1 MAEGY
6 DTSRFR
12 SAIDDGFICCI
23 CLCVLKDPM
32 QCENNEHYFCSGC
45 IKKHLE
51 KTSHSC
57 PVCQD
62 KLSVETLRKAPRIV
76 GDCVSRYK
84 ITCDYATR
92 GCDKVLELGTLQTHV
107 ENCDF
112 MPVSCSNEGC
122 DKIVSKRDV
131 NQHETELCQFK
142 TTTCVD
148 CVEKMPHHK
157 YGSHSCVLRRNF
169 DEMKKDLADTKKDLA
184 DTKKDLA
191 DMKAT
196 QHEMMSEMR
205 EGMQRI
211 TIAIEKLEKSSRNV
225 ADVVNAMNADIVLIG
240 GADATREVH
249 YSVERFNFL
258 NQTWTPLAEL
268 KTARAL
274 HAAVVF
280 GNQILVCGGS
290 TSVDNPNCIDS
301 IEVLDLN
308 DNPPTWHEFAV
319 NLPVKV
325 RGHKCVVYGNR
336 LLIIGGRTE
345 DDLLDT
351 IYELL
356 LVPPYS
362 CKLLCHM
369 KKKRA
374 GHGVEL
380 FDDKVLIAGGKD
392 KEADVEIFDITRNEC
407 VEMPPL
413 LYPRSFM
420 ATVGRDNSMLLIGGL
435 EESSS
440 DIIQYDVKTGKSK
453 VLRKMKTEGYGSS
466 AVCSGNT
473 LVVMGD
479 SDEDCLVECFNFVTN
494 SSWKKLPCMSSV
506 RLFACAVVMNN
517 F

>member
-1 MAEGY
+1 M
-6 DTSRFR
+6 
-12 SAIDDGFICCI
+12 
-23 CLCVLKDPM
+23 
-32 QCENNEHYFCSGC
+32 
-45 IKKHLE
+45 
-51 KTSHSC
+51 
-57 PVCQD
+57 
-62 KLSVETLRKAPRIV
+62 RKAPRIV

-107 ENCDF
+107 RDCDF

-131 NQHETELCQFK
+131 NEHESELCQFK
-142 TTTCVD
+142 TTTCDD
-148 CVEKMPHHK
+148 CGEKIYHHK
-157 YGSHSCVLRRNF
+157 YGSHGCVLRRDV
-169 DEMKKDLADTKKDLA
+169 DEMKKDLAETKKDLADTKKDLA

-191 DMKAT
+191 DVKAT

-205 EGMQRI
+205 QGMQRI

-225 ADVVNAMNADIVLIG
+225 ADVVNAINPDIVLIG
-240 GADATREVH
+240 GVDLTGKVLF
-249 YSVERFNFL
+249 SVERFNFL

-268 KTARAL
+268 KTARVG

-280 GNQILVCGGS
+280 ENQILVCGGT
-290 TSVDNPNCIDS
+290 TSANNPNCIDS

-325 RGHKCVVYGNR
+325 AGHKCVVYCNR
-336 LLIIGGRTE
+336 LLIIGGETDE
-345 DDLLDT
+345 DNVLDT

-362 CKLLCHM
+362 SKLLCHM
-369 KKKRA
+369 KKKRV
-374 GHGVEL
+374 GHGAEL
-380 FDDKVLIAGGKD
+380 FDDKVLIACGIRT
-392 KEADVEIFDITRNEC
+392 EADVEMFDITRNEC

-413 LYPRSFM
+413 LYPGSLM
-420 ATVGRDNSMLLIGGL
+420 ATVGRNDSMLLIGGQDDEKKL
-435 EESSS
+435 TSS
-440 DIIQYDVKTGKSK
+440 DIIEYDVKTGQSK
-453 VLRKMKTEGYGSS
+453 VLMKMKTERAGCS

-473 LVVMGD
+473 LVVIGG
-479 SDEDCLVECFNFVTN
+479 SKEDLCLAECFNFVTN
-494 SSWKKLPCMSSV
+494 SWKKLPSITNARVCA
-506 RLFACAVVMNN
+506 RAVVVNN

>member
-6 DTSRFR
+6 DTGRFR

-45 IKKHLE
+45 IKEHLE

-92 GCDKVLELGTLQTHV
+92 GCDKVLELGTLQTHAQD
-107 ENCDF
+107 CDF

-131 NQHETELCQFK
+131 NQHESELCQFK
-142 TTTCVD
+142 KTTCVD
-148 CVEKMPHHK
+148 CGEKMPHHK
-157 YGSHSCVLRRNF
+157 YGAHVCVLRRDV

-184 DTKKDLA
+184 DV
-191 DMKAT
+191 KAT

-211 TIAIEKLEKSSRNV
+211 TIAIEKLEKSTRNV
-225 ADVVNAMNADIVLIG
+225 ADVVNAINPDIVLIG
-240 GADATREVH
+240 GVDDTGKVLS
-249 YSVERFNFL
+249 SVERFNFL

-268 KTARAL
+268 KTARAF

-280 GNQILVCGGS
+280 ENQILVCGGS
-290 TSVDNPNCIDS
+290 TNFDDFNSIDS

-308 DNPPTWHEFAV
+308 DNPSTWHEFAV

-325 RGHKCVVYGNR
+325 VGHKCVVYGNR
-336 LLIIGGRTE
+336 MLIIGGNA
-345 DDLLDT
+345 LDT

-362 CKLLCHM
+362 SKLLCHM
-369 KKKRA
+369 KKKRVL
-374 GHGVEL
+374 HGAEL
-380 FDDKVLIAGGKD
+380 FDDKVLIAGGKGT
-392 KEADVEIFDITRNEC
+392 EADVEMFDITRNEC

-413 LYPRSFM
+413 LYPRGAM
-420 ATVGRDNSMLLIGGL
+420 ATVGRDDSMLLIGGQDD
-435 EESSS
+435 EKKSSS
-440 DIIQYDVKTGKSK
+440 DIIQYDVKTGHSK
-453 VLRKMKTEGYGSS
+453 VLMKMKTGGFGCS
-466 AVCSGNT
+466 AVRSGNT
-473 LVVMGD
+473 LVVMGY
-479 SDEDCLVECFNFVTN
+479 SDEGCLVECFNFVTN
-494 SSWKKLPCMSSV
+494 SWKKLPSTSSV
-506 RLFACAVVMNN
+506 RLFACAVVMNK

>member
-6 DTSRFR
+6 DTGRFR

-45 IKKHLE
+45 IKEHLE

-107 ENCDF
+107 QDCDF

-122 DKIVSKRDV
+122 DKIVCKRDV
-131 NQHETELCQFK
+131 NQHESELCQFK
-142 TTTCVD
+142 TTTCDD
-148 CVEKMPHHK
+148 CGEKMPHHK
-157 YGSHSCVLRRNF
+157 YGAHGCVLRRDF

-184 DTKKDLA
+184 DV
-191 DMKAT
+191 KAT

-211 TIAIEKLEKSSRNV
+211 TIAFEKLEKSTRNV
-225 ADVVNAMNADIVLIG
+225 ADVVNAINADIVLIG
-240 GADATREVH
+240 GSDAPERKAFS
-249 YSVERFNFL
+249 SVECFNFL

-268 KTARAL
+268 KTARL
-274 HAAVVF
+274 WHAAVVF

-290 TSVDNPNCIDS
+290 TSGGGSDCMDS

-308 DNPPTWHEFAV
+308 YNSPTWHEFAV

-325 RGHKCVVYGNR
+325 CGHKCVVYGNR
-336 LLIIGGRTE
+336 LLIIGGVTE
-345 DDLLDT
+345 EGNALDT

-362 CKLLCHM
+362 SKLLCHM
-369 KKKRA
+369 KKTRV
-374 GHGVEL
+374 GHGAEL
-380 FDDKVLIAGGKD
+380 FDDKVLIAGGKAG
-392 KEADVEIFDITRNEC
+392 EADAEMFDITRNEC
-407 VEMPPL
+407 VKLPPL

-420 ATVGRDNSMLLIGGL
+420 ETVGRNDSMLFIGGL
-435 EESSS
+435 DDKGESSS
-440 DIIQYDVKTGKSK
+440 DIIEYDVKTGQSK
-453 VLRKMKTEGYGSS
+453 VLTKTKTVGCGCS
-466 AVCSGNT
+466 AVRSGNT
-473 LVVMGD
+473 LVVMG
-479 SDEDCLVECFNFVTN
+479 CVTFVECFNFVTN
-494 SSWKKLPCMSSV
+494 SWKKLPSMSSL
-506 RLFACAVVMNN
+506 RSFGCAVVVNK